1 MDERLKEAAEDADRE
16 KALKDV
22 VVAIAKDKGNATKA
36 VEKKA
41 RALVEKRL
49 AEMDMKLGGME
60 LKLAEAESL
69 NLVKANEIADLK
81 VALKACKEKWYNGAS
96 RTQKI
101 RGAHCISSLAA
112 WVREGW
118 MDALQAIGVPDD
130 SLLRNPE

>member
-60 LKLAEAESL
+60 LKLAEAKSL
-69 NLVKANEIADLK
+69 NLAKADEIADLK

-101 RGAHCISSLAA
+101 SWSPLYIKLGGMGSRRDGWTPLSHRSS
-112 WVREGW
+112 RRFSTKE
-118 MDALQAIGVPDD
+118 
-130 SLLRNPE
+130 S